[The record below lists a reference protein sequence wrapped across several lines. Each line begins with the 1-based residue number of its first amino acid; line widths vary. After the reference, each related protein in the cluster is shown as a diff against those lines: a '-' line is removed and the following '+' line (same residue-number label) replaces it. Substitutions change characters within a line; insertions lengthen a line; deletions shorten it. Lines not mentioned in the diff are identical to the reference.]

1 MVTKFALNIF
11 WFLFILLLYTSSVQ
25 SRFITSSL
33 TASSDGTH
41 DGVGT
46 QSILGFTPTE
56 LEKTCEQSYGF
67 LPCTT
72 SVLGNIFHII
82 VYGYFMFL
90 AAKCLSNGS
99 EHLLEILGPGLV
111 GGLFLPMIA
120 ALPDSILILVSGLSG
135 SQETAQTQ
143 VLVGMGLLAGS
154 AVILLTVLW
163 GSCLV
168 VAKTDI
174 EGSSSTDKQDTK
186 IFSLTG
192 SGTKVDIWTCYGAR
206 IMMLSVIPFI
216 IVQLPEIFHLASARR
231 FAVLFALIAAVGLL
245 ISYCIYQVCQP
256 WIQVRKLNFV
266 RHKHV
271 IAGALRHLKN
281 HELGRLVG
289 DDGEADLDFIKKLF
303 KALDQNDDSY
313 LSVSE
318 FTALIIGI
326 KFEEIDLDHDDAV
339 KKIMRDLDTS
349 GDNQVDENEFIN
361 GISKWIND
369 AKHYVKHNSSGPN
382 TSTFIDR
389 FHVQTKEEHAG
400 VWGYQNEEVAE
411 GSENLKWII
420 AKASLLLVLGV
431 CIAAA
436 FAEPLVNTVNDLSTA
451 TSIPSF
457 FISFVVLPL
466 LMNSSEATSALVFAS
481 RKKKKTSSLT
491 FSEIYGSVT
500 IHNLLCVAVF
510 LAIVYARDLTWNFSA
525 EVLIIAIV
533 CVVMGLF
540 ASFRT
545 IFPLWTC
552 FVAFALY
559 PFSLVLVYVLDYMYG
574 WT

>member
-1 MVTKFALNIF
+1 MVTRPALIF
-11 WFLFILLLYTSSVQ
+11 FFSILLFSTTVE
-25 SRFITSSL
+25 SRFL
-33 TASSDGTH
+33 TGSDDET
-41 DGVGT
+41 VP
-46 QSILGFTPTE
+46 QSVLRLKLPD
-56 LEKTCEQSYGF
+56 LEETCEESYGF

-72 SVLGNIFHII
+72 TVVGNIFHII
-82 VYGYFMFL
+82 VYGYLMFI
-90 AAKCLSNGS
+90 AAKCLSSGS

-135 SQETAQTQ
+135 SQEVAQTQ

-154 AVILLTVLW
+154 AVILLTILW

-174 EGSSSTDKQDTK
+174 QGSTSTDNQDTK

-192 SGTKVDIWTCYGAR
+192 SGTKVDIWTSYGAR
-206 IMMLSVIPFI
+206 IMMLSVIPFV
-216 IVQLPEIFHLASARR
+216 IVQLPEIFNLHSQRR
-231 FAVLFALIAAVGLL
+231 LSVLFSLIVAVGLL

-256 WIQVRKLNFV
+256 WIQKRKLDFL

-271 IAGALRHLKN
+271 IAGALKYLKN

-289 DDGEADLDFIKKLF
+289 DDGEADIEFIKKLF
-303 KALDQNDDSY
+303 RALDQNGDFY
-313 LSVSE
+313 LSAAE
-318 FTALIIGI
+318 FRALIIGI
-326 KFEEIDLDHDDAV
+326 KFDQIDLDHDDAI
-339 KKIMRDLDTS
+339 KKIMIDLDTS
-349 GDNQVDENEFIN
+349 GDNQVDELEFIN

-369 AKHYVKHNSSGPN
+369 AKTSVRHVCAGPY
-382 TSTFIDR
+382 TPKFLDT
-389 FHVQTKEEHAG
+389 FHVQTKEEHDL
-400 VWGYQNEEVAE
+400 VYGYQTEEVAE
-411 GSENLKWII
+411 GSANIRWII
-420 AKASLLLVLGV
+420 AKASLLLLMGV
-431 CIAAA
+431 CIAAI

-457 FISFVVLPL
+457 FISFVVLPV
-466 LMNSSEATSALVFAS
+466 LMNSSEATSALIFAS
-481 RKKKKTSSLT
+481 RKKKRTSSLT

-510 LAIVYARDLTWNFSA
+510 LAIVYVRDLTWNFSA
-525 EVLIIAIV
+525 EVLIIVIV

-540 ASFRT
+540 SSFRT
-545 IFPLWTC
+545 MFPLWTC
-552 FVAFALY
+552 VVAFALY
-559 PFSLVLVYVLDYMYG
+559 PFSLVLVYVLDYIYG